1 MPQGGGLV
9 SDGLS
14 ALALAGAELSGVELT
29 GLAIMSLIVGI
40 VGGIVGIALGVVRL
54 PIMTAVGIDPLIAAS
69 TNLFVSVLGSIAG
82 SWPAILQNRIVYRI
96 VLVIGIPAIGGSF
109 VGGLYADIISRTVLL
124 TIVAMLLVWSST
136 MMIVRAIAELRNRL
150 ASSEDGDPSTG
161 RGDLNRKTV
170 ARESFVGFGIG
181 VIGGAVGLALG
192 VLRMPALIHVLKMKP
207 SLAAG
212 TNLALT
218 ILVGSSGFSGHLLRG
233 RVDWMLVSAIGI
245 PAMTGMFAGS
255 RMGGNVDPAKL
266 RLVVGIV
273 LLVVSPLVFFD
284 AFLG

>member
-1 MPQGGGLV
+1 MPEITSTAV
-9 SDGLS
+9 SS
-14 ALALAGAELSGVELT
+14 LALIGSDLSGIQLS

-54 PIMTAVGIDPLIAAS
+54 PVMTAVGVDPLIAAS
-69 TNLFVSVLGSIAG
+69 TNLFVSVLGSFAG
-82 SWPAILQNRIVYRI
+82 SWPAILQNRIVYRV

-124 TIVAMLLVWSST
+124 TIVALLLMWSSV
-136 MMIVRAIAELRNRL
+136 MMITRAISELR
-150 ASSEDGDPSTG
+150 SDDSTPETSDPNVG

-170 ARESFVGFGIG
+170 TRESFVGFVIG
-181 VIGGAVGLALG
+181 LIGGAVGLALG

-207 SLAAG
+207 PYATG

-218 ILVGSSGFSGHLLRG
+218 ILVGSSGFTGHLIRG
-233 RVDWMLVSAIGI
+233 RVDWLMVVAIGV
-245 PAMTGMFAGS
+245 PAMIGMFAGS
-255 RMGGNVDPAKL
+255 KMGGSTDPTKL

-273 LLVVSPLVFFD
+273 LFAVSPLVFFD
-284 AFLG
+284 AFWG

>member
-1 MPQGGGLV
+1 MPIDATSAV
-9 SDGLS
+9 ST
-14 ALALAGAELSGVELT
+14 LALTGAELSGVQLT

-54 PIMTAVGIDPLIAAS
+54 PVMTAIGVDPLLAAS
-69 TNLFVSVLGSIAG
+69 TNLFVSVLGSLAG
-82 SWPAILQNRIVYRI
+82 SWPAILQHRIVYRV

-109 VGGLYADIISRTVLL
+109 VGGLYADLVSRTVLL
-124 TIVAMLLVWSST
+124 TIVALLLVWSAV
-136 MMIVRAIAELRNRL
+136 MMITRAMGELRSKKVS
-150 ASSEDGDPSTG
+150 AEDTDPSAG
-161 RGDLNRKTV
+161 RGDLNTKTV

-181 VIGGAVGLALG
+181 LIGGAVGLALG

-218 ILVGSSGFSGHLLRG
+218 ILVGSSGFTGHLIRG
-233 RVDWMLVSAIGI
+233 RVDWLLVAAIGV
-245 PAMTGMFAGS
+245 PAMVGMFAGA
-255 RMGGNVDPAKL
+255 RMGGDVDSRKL

-273 LLVVSPLVFFD
+273 LLAVSPLVFFD
-284 AFLG
+284 AFWG